1 MHYICADN
9 HQTSL
14 SYETVR
20 RRNSH
25 HGTHGSSLRCLHRNG
40 LRNPRHVRVH
50 PSVINQA
57 GVQTPAINL
66 SAMKAIYS
74 HTTTIGEQ
82 FLGPIFNGDLEGL
95 SGNEQMLL
103 EQEHHDNLVMLQEEH
118 GDNFVSVEYACDERG
133 FICPC
138 ELTRLLSQCA
148 EVKVY
153 AMVKDGTPPPRKR
166 GIMNMDG
173 TVEKFDGEY

>member
-1 MHYICADN
+1 
-9 HQTSL
+9 
-14 SYETVR
+14 
-20 RRNSH
+20 
-25 HGTHGSSLRCLHRNG
+25 
-40 LRNPRHVRVH
+40 
-50 PSVINQA
+50 
-57 GVQTPAINL
+57 
-66 SAMKAIYS
+66 MKAIYS
-74 HTTTIGEQ
+74 HTTTVGEQ
-82 FLGPIFNGDLEGL
+82 FLGPIFNGDLECL

-103 EQEHHDNLVMLQEEH
+103 EQEHHDNMTMLQEEH
-118 GDNFVSVEYACDERG
+118 GDNFVSVEYACKERG

-173 TVEKFDGEY
+173 TVEKFDGED